1 MDVIKTIDDEVNNL
15 FLYESS
21 QSNFENLIVEQKEI
35 NNITKIALKCK
46 KKFSINGVSNKLYE
60 IISCKDNIT
69 NEEFDD
75 IYELLLSSKLNKT
88 QEKKIIICMID
99 KINKTNLRKI
109 VNNIE
114 ITDQKTIRILENS
127 IKKENLEEIGI

>member
-1 MDVIKTIDDEVNNL
+1 MHWND
-15 FLYESS
+15 
-21 QSNFENLIVEQKEI
+21 
-35 NNITKIALKCK
+35 K

>member
-1 MDVIKTIDDEVNNL
+1 
-15 FLYESS
+15 
-21 QSNFENLIVEQKEI
+21 
-35 NNITKIALKCK
+35 
-46 KKFSINGVSNKLYE
+46 
-60 IISCKDNIT
+60 
-69 NEEFDD
+69 
-75 IYELLLSSKLNKT
+75 
-88 QEKKIIICMID
+88 MID

>member
-1 MDVIKTIDDEVNNL
+1 M
-15 FLYESS
+15 
-21 QSNFENLIVEQKEI
+21 
-35 NNITKIALKCK
+35 KCK